1 MAEIKIENIEELEYA
16 NQTTQTAIVKA
27 KLNVR
32 EAPSKESK
40 IIKVLESGEEVG
52 ILEVENEWVRIQDG
66 YCMKEF
72 LEL

>member
-16 NQTTQTAIVKA
+16 NQTTKTAIVQA

-40 IIKVLESGEEVG
+40 ISKVLESGEELG
-52 ILEVENEWVRIQDG
+52 ILEGENEWVRIQDG

-72 LEL
+72 LE

>member
-1 MAEIKIENIEELEYA
+1 MAKIKFENIEELEYA
-16 NQTTQTAIVKA
+16 NQITKTATVQV

-40 IIKVLESGEEVG
+40 IIKVLEPGEVVNM
-52 ILEVENEWVRIQDG
+52 LEIENEWVRIQDG

-72 LEL
+72 LKL

>member
-1 MAEIKIENIEELEYA
+1 MAEIKMENIEELEYT
-16 NQTTQTAIVKA
+16 NQITKTAIVKV

-40 IIKVLESGEEVG
+40 IVKVLEPWEAVD
-52 ILEVENEWVRIQDG
+52 ILEVENEWVKIQDG

-72 LEL
+72 LK

>member
-16 NQTTQTAIVKA
+16 NQTTETATVQV

-32 EAPSKESK
+32 ETPSKESK
-40 IIKVLESGEEVG
+40 IVKFLEPGEVVD

-66 YCMKEF
+66 YCMKKF
-72 LEL
+72 LK

>member
-1 MAEIKIENIEELEYA
+1 MAENHINK
-16 NQTTQTAIVKA
+16 TAIVKV

-40 IIKVLESGEEVG
+40 IVKVLEPGEAVD
-52 ILEVENEWVRIQDG
+52 ILEVENEWVKIQDG

-72 LEL
+72 LE

>member
-1 MAEIKIENIEELEYA
+1 MAEIKIENTEELEYA
-16 NQTTQTAIVKA
+16 NQTTKTATVQV

-32 EAPSKESK
+32 ETPSKESK

>member
-16 NQTTQTAIVKA
+16 NQTTKTATVQV

-32 EAPSKESK
+32 ETHSKKSK
-40 IIKVLESGEEVG
+40 IVKVLEPGEVVD

-72 LEL
+72 LE

>member
-1 MAEIKIENIEELEYA
+1 MAEIKIENIEELEYT
-16 NQTTQTAIVKA
+16 NQITKIAIVKV

-40 IIKVLESGEEVG
+40 IVKVLEPGEAVDV
-52 ILEVENEWVRIQDG
+52 LEVENEWVKIQDG

-72 LEL
+72 LK

>member
-1 MAEIKIENIEELEYA
+1 MAEIKMENIEELEYT
-16 NQTTQTAIVKA
+16 NQITKTAIVKV

-40 IIKVLESGEEVG
+40 IVKVLEPWEAVD
-52 ILEVENEWVRIQDG
+52 ILEVENEWVKIQDG

-72 LEL
+72 LKW

>member
-1 MAEIKIENIEELEYA
+1 MAEIKIENTEELEYA
-16 NQTTQTAIVKA
+16 NQTTKTATVQV

-32 EAPSKESK
+32 ETPSKKSK
-40 IIKVLESGEEVG
+40 IVKVLEPGEVVD

>member
-16 NQTTQTAIVKA
+16 DEITETATVQV

-40 IIKVLESGEEVG
+40 IIKVLEPGEVVD
-52 ILEVENEWVRIQDG
+52 ILEIENEWVKIQDG

-72 LEL
+72 LK

>member
-1 MAEIKIENIEELEYA
+1 MAEIKMENIEELEYT
-16 NQTTQTAIVKA
+16 NQITKTAIVKV
-27 KLNVR
+27 KLNIR
-32 EAPSKESK
+32 EAPSKKSK
-40 IIKVLESGEEVG
+40 IIKVLESGEVVD

>member
-16 NQTTQTAIVKA
+16 NQIIVQV

-32 EAPSKESK
+32 ETPSKKSK
-40 IIKVLESGEEVG
+40 IIKVLEPGEVVD